1 MANDRKRKIE
11 LDVAENKISEMDTNN
26 IKWEFCLNILK
37 EKKAGDRINFAVV
50 KKLFRDLYKTCPDD
64 LTNTLVKVA
73 NRIGT
78 NYEVIEQDEGVLL
91 APNLMEIECI
101 CENYIKKGNDTSFS
115 EFNKYFFEKYGYE
128 SVTLSFTFSRIL
140 SRVLPSPN
148 EMENFILT
156 FFSEKKKTGKITF
169 EEIIASFQS
178 KYGIN
183 YPSVVD
189 GFIRLLGKSNV
200 NYDVSDSKSEIIILP
215 SQEEIKDFCN
225 NYLLKK
231 KKNCVVS
238 FEEIVA
244 NFQSKYGINYPPI
257 VYEFFRRI
265 KNSGVNCEISDS
277 TREIVILPTQQEVGN
292 FWNKY
297 LLKKN
302 KNCVVSFEE
311 IIDSF
316 KSEYGIAYSSVVV
329 DFIRLLG
336 KSNVDYDVSYS
347 TREIMILP
355 SQEEISNFCSKCF
368 LKKKNSSVVTFKEII
383 ASFQSECEIY
393 YPPVIDDF
401 IHLLEKNKLDYEISK
416 NTGKIFFLPS
426 IKERELFLIC
436 RLLKNNNGNLI
447 ALKEISDSFQFVYG
461 FECNQIIEDLLNL
474 LDKFKVDYELSEDRK
489 RIILN
494 TREVLITFFVD
505 YIQDKNVWSDI
516 RRIIIGEKSQ
526 LSCVVDEIICDAIE
540 VVNSELNKSAL
551 GYDDKTGSVYEFSR
565 DDYVRELVD
574 SKKCPICEIESD
586 DYISLGEHIWSS
598 HISEKTTLIRRE
610 SSNTF
615 RCFHCNESYI
625 FSGNILVRHLLGYC
639 KESKNSSYVSQ
650 TIKQYGSN
658 VFAANNP
665 SILLEGSHQIF
676 RENGRFGSY
685 PLEDYHGDGD
695 SSF

>member
-1 MANDRKRKIE
+1 
-11 LDVAENKISEMDTNN
+11 
-26 IKWEFCLNILK
+26 
-37 EKKAGDRINFAVV
+37 
-50 KKLFRDLYKTCPDD
+50 
-64 LTNTLVKVA
+64 
-73 NRIGT
+73 
-78 NYEVIEQDEGVLL
+78 
-91 APNLMEIECI
+91 MEIECI
-101 CENYIKKGNDTSFS
+101 CENYIKNGNDTSFS

-128 SVTLSFTFSRIL
+128 SVTLGFTSSRIL

-178 KYGIN
+178 
-183 YPSVVD
+183 
-189 GFIRLLGKSNV
+189 
-200 NYDVSDSKSEIIILP
+200 
-215 SQEEIKDFCN
+215 
-225 NYLLKK
+225 
-231 KKNCVVS
+231 
-238 FEEIVA
+238 
-244 NFQSKYGINYPPI
+244 
-257 VYEFFRRI
+257 
-265 KNSGVNCEISDS
+265 
-277 TREIVILPTQQEVGN
+277 
-292 FWNKY
+292 
-297 LLKKN
+297 
-302 KNCVVSFEE
+302 
-311 IIDSF
+311 
-316 KSEYGIAYSSVVV
+316 
-329 DFIRLLG
+329 
-336 KSNVDYDVSYS
+336 
-347 TREIMILP
+347 
-355 SQEEISNFCSKCF
+355 
-368 LKKKNSSVVTFKEII
+368 
-383 ASFQSECEIY
+383 ECEFY

-416 NTGKIFFLPS
+416 KYRKDFFLPS

-461 FECNQIIEDLLNL
+461 FECNQIIEDFLNL
-474 LDKFKVDYELSEDRK
+474 LDKFKVDYELSEDIK

-505 YIQDKNVWSDI
+505 YIRDKNVWSDI

-540 VVNSELNKSAL
+540 VVNSELNKSVL
-551 GYDDKTGSVYEFSR
+551 GYDDKIGSVYEFSR
-565 DDYVRELVD
+565 DDYVRKLVD

-615 RCFHCNESYI
+615 RCFHCNESHI
-625 FSGNILVRHLLGYC
+625 FSGNKLIRHLLGYC

-665 SILLEGSHQIF
+665 SILLEGAHQIF